1 MKGGLVSPL
10 SSGQLLLAESGPSSL
25 IVLLNGGK
33 QRKRNVLLDEL
44 KNVIRG
50 RNG

>member
-1 MKGGLVSPL
+1 MKDGLASPL
-10 SSGQLLLAESGPSSL
+10 SFGRLSLAESGPSSL

-44 KNVIRG
+44 KNDIQG